1 MPRSITRVK
10 LIRSALP
17 HSELNVRIARLAVLY
32 EDLRIEVYAAAE
44 EDIPLLDSIGDDLK
58 TETGELVTVE
68 VKHEDK
74 AAVRAFYEQFAG
86 PTEGRPDNFCQA
98 QDTAF

>member
-1 MPRSITRVK
+1 
-10 LIRSALP
+10 
-17 HSELNVRIARLAVLY
+17 
-32 EDLRIEVYAAAE
+32 
-44 EDIPLLDSIGDDLK
+44 LK